1 MLDSI
6 KVALSNHPFKGVGAS
21 IGGYILSLSDM
32 LSPFLRFLILIFST
46 VTAISVAYVQYNKAW
61 SMWNVKSEKDPSK
74 KGNSNSR

>member
-21 IGGYILSLSDM
+21 MGGYILYLSEA
-32 LSPFLRFLILIFST
+32 LSPFLRFLILFFST
-46 VTAISVAYVQYNKAW
+46 VTAISVAYVQYSKAW
-61 SMWNVKSEKDPSK
+61 RVWNVKDKKEPRK

>member
-21 IGGYILSLSDM
+21 MGGYVLSLSEM
-32 LSPFLRFLILIFST
+32 LSPFFRFLILIFST

-61 SMWNVKSEKDPSK
+61 SMWNVKSKENPSK
-74 KGNSNSR
+74 KGDSNSR

>member
-21 IGGYILSLSDM
+21 MGGYVLSLSEM
-32 LSPFLRFLILIFST
+32 LSPFFRFLILFFST

-61 SMWNVKSEKDPSK
+61 RVWNDKSGKDSSK
-74 KGNSNSR
+74 KGNSNTG